1 MQVWQTKTKK
11 YFEEGAFYGASSFF
25 VWFLNKKMCNEMNNN
40 KWKDIGVREKFQIL
54 NGTVLVFSAIVLYFV
69 AFIITLSIGFE
80 VVSAGATLLAT
91 GLAFFGITSFVKN
104 QMVDFEAKVNDKLR
118 KMERDER
125 VEKED
130 REQGYE
136 GASDD
141 IADS

>member
-1 MQVWQTKTKK
+1 MTNT
-11 YFEEGAFYGASSFF
+11 
-25 VWFLNKKMCNEMNNN
+25 N
-40 KWKDIGVREKFQIL
+40 WKDTSIREKMQII
-54 NGTVLVFSAIVLYFV
+54 NGTVLVFSAIVLYFL

-125 VEKED
+125 IE
-130 REQGYE
+130 RENRESRYE

-141 IADS
+141 IADN